1 MTTEQNTAP
10 NGVDRLAG
18 HIADAID
25 TLKLIVTFG
34 FLAGVVIMFCLM
46 RDRGLE
52 LLPQWFLALHGI
64 GILTAG
70 LIFSVMVAGLSVMFT
85 HSFRSVKIIALPVV
99 FFQFMFGVLGLPMMM
114 GADASPV
121 ALPLWFL
128 TAIAVLGLLGAWG
141 GPVAAL
147 LVAKKSAR

>member
-34 FLAGVVIMFCLM
+34 FLTGVVIMFCLM

-52 LLPQWFLALHGI
+52 LLPQWFLA
-64 GILTAG
+64 
-70 LIFSVMVAGLSVMFT
+70 
-85 HSFRSVKIIALPVV
+85 
-99 FFQFMFGVLGLPMMM
+99 FMG
-114 GADASPV
+114 
-121 ALPLWFL
+121 
-128 TAIAVLGLLGAWG
+128 
-141 GPVAAL
+141 
-147 LVAKKSAR
+147 